1 MIEYSHD
8 TNWPTK
14 TRFHITGIPKAV
26 KRPVNSFGLVTAMQ
40 FLHSSLG
47 KIIIIII
54 DIPISI
60 VNNPNTTS
68 ALYTAKRSTLN
79 RTRNKHAW

>member
-14 TRFHITGIPKAV
+14 TRLHITGIPKGV
-26 KRPVNSFGLVTAMQ
+26 KRPVNSFGLVTAML
-40 FLHSSLG
+40 FLNSSLG
-47 KIIIIII
+47 KIIF